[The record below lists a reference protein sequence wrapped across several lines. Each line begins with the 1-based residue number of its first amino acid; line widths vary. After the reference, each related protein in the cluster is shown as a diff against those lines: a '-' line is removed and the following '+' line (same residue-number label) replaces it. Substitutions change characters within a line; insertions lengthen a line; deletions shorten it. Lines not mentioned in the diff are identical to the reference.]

1 MDFDINI
8 RFYNKIAANNPM
20 IIFSRTPK
28 IIKANIGE
36 RSIPYIGGTIFLH
49 GAKKKLLKS
58 AKNLKGCLYQSIF
71 GSQVKKQLTIKMKKV
86 A

>member
-8 RFYNKIAANNPM
+8 INYNNIVANNPR

-36 RSIPYIGGTIFLH
+36 RSIPYIGGTIFLQ

-58 AKNLKGCLYQSIF
+58 AKNLNGCLYQSIL
-71 GSQVKKQLTIKMKKV
+71 GNQVKKQLTIKMKKV